1 MNPLTLLVAGNPAER
16 ALSLLERLPADTRI
30 AVSENPTAFGK
41 LAGEADAILDA
52 WSAPGVLEAVFAMCP
67 RVRWVHSLT
76 AGVENILFPAL
87 VASSVPL
94 TNSRGVFSRS
104 LAEFVVA
111 AILYFAK
118 DFRRMIRSQEARVWD
133 RFDVEE
139 VYGRTLAILGFGEIG
154 RHTARLASALGM
166 RVTALRRHPER
177 VSNTEDDVR
186 IYPPAALVE
195 FLAGADYLVIS
206 APLTTETRGMIGET
220 ELRLM
225 KPAAVLINIGR
236 GPVVRE
242 EALIRA
248 LEQHWIRGA
257 ALDVFDCEPL
267 PEGHPF
273 YKLENVLLSAHCAD
287 HTVDWKELAMQFFIT
302 NFERFQRSEPLANVV
317 DKQLGY

>member
-1 MNPLTLLVAGNPAER
+1 MGPLTLLVAGNPAER

-30 AVSENPTAFGK
+30 AVSENPAAFGK

-52 WSAPGVLEAVFAMCP
+52 WSAPGVLEEVFAMCP

-76 AGVENILFPAL
+76 AGVESILFPAL
-87 VASSVPL
+87 VANPVPL

-104 LAEFVVA
+104 LAEFAVA

-118 DFRRMIRSQEARVWD
+118 DFRRMIRSQAAGVWD
-133 RFDVEE
+133 RFDIEE
-139 VYGRTLAILGFGEIG
+139 VHGRTLAILGFGEIG
-154 RHTARLASALGM
+154 RRTARLASALGM
-166 RVTALRRHPER
+166 RVTALRRHPDR
-177 VSNTEDDVR
+177 GTSTEEDVR
-186 IYPPAALVE
+186 IYPPASLLQFLV
-195 FLAGADYLVIS
+195 GADYLVIS
-206 APLTTETRGMIGET
+206 APLTAETRGMIGET

-225 KPAAVLINIGR
+225 KPTAVVINIGR

-257 ALDVFDCEPL
+257 ALDVFDSEPL
-267 PEGHPF
+267 PDGHPF
-273 YKLENVLLSAHCAD
+273 YKLKNVLLSAHCAD
-287 HTVDWKELAMQFFIT
+287 HTVDWKELAMQFFIA
-302 NFERFQRSEPLANVV
+302 NFERFQRGEPLANVV